1 MWLGADPA
9 ATLFVGDS
17 DVDMMTAR
25 NAGMTAVGVAWGFRG
40 AAEVQ
45 AAGADMVAADAEE
58 LVDILLKA

>member
-1 MWLGADPA
+1 
-9 ATLFVGDS
+9 
-17 DVDMMTAR
+17 MMTAR